1 MLGSFVCLKNRN
13 SPRDTETYSQEIY
26 RLTVNKSLPN
36 HALPKG
42 NVRNIVAANSY
53 HVLIN
58 PFRLVHFLQMTKSFA
73 LIFLVLVV
81 LFGGCHKEKPVVQHV
96 NYILEGDEISI
107 PDSSNIK
114 PQIKLIKVI
123 KEPYNLQ
130 LYSAAKI
137 KAIPNK
143 YAEIAAPFNGRIM
156 QSFVKLGQDV
166 DPGTPLFSIYSD
178 DYIDAQKLF
187 LQARQQYLL
196 AEKDYKRQNDLLDN
210 GVGVQR
216 DFEAARTLFENSKSE
231 FEKSRS
237 SIRIFGVDPDQM
249 IFGEPLV
256 VRAPIKGQVI
266 KNTIVV
272 GKYLTDNANAILT
285 VAEISSVWITASVK
299 EKDIRFIQEGDVTE
313 AQVIAYPGEKFN
325 GKVYH
330 IDEIVDEE
338 TRSISVLIECPNRGE
353 MLKPGMYAT
362 VKFTERPVPTVFVP
376 SSALLQF
383 NDRNFVF
390 VQTKPNRYKR
400 QLVTTAETIKGRTVI
415 AEGLEGDETIISEG
429 GFYLLDAK

>member
-1 MLGSFVCLKNRN
+1 MQK
-13 SPRDTETYSQEIY
+13 I
-26 RLTVNKSLPN
+26 
-36 HALPKG
+36 
-42 NVRNIVAANSY
+42 
-53 HVLIN
+53 
-58 PFRLVHFLQMTKSFA
+58 PFLLVM
-73 LIFLVLVV
+73 LVV
-81 LFGGCHKEKPVVQHV
+81 ILVGGCRRGKPQKAQV
-96 NYILEGDEISI
+96 NYILEGDEIII

-114 PQIKLIKVI
+114 PQIKLAQAT
-123 KEPYNLQ
+123 KEPYKLQ

-143 YAEIAAPFNGRIM
+143 YAEISPPFNGRIM
-156 QSFVKLGQDV
+156 QSFIKLGQDV
-166 DPGTPLFSIYSD
+166 ETGTPLFSIYSSE
-178 DYIDAQKLF
+178 YTDAQKLF

-196 AEKDYKRQNDLLDN
+196 TEKDYKRQNDLLDN

-216 DFEAARTLFENSKSE
+216 DFETAKTLFENSKSE

-237 SIRIFGVDPDQM
+237 SIRIFGVDPDAM

-256 VRAPIKGQVI
+256 VRSPIKGQVI
-266 KNTIVV
+266 KNSIVV
-272 GKYLTDNANAILT
+272 GKYLTDNSSAIIT

-313 AQVIAYPGEKFN
+313 AQVIAYPREKFN
-325 GKVYH
+325 GLVYH

-338 TRSISVLIECPNRGE
+338 TRSINVLIECPNRGE

-376 SSALLQF
+376 ATSLLQF

-390 VQTKPNRYKR
+390 VQIKPGRYKR
-400 QLVTTAETIKGRTVI
+400 QIVSTAETINGKTVI
-415 AEGLEGDETIISEG
+415 SEGLEGDETIISEG

>member
-1 MLGSFVCLKNRN
+1 MYK
-13 SPRDTETYSQEIY
+13 I
-26 RLTVNKSLPN
+26 
-36 HALPKG
+36 ALP
-42 NVRNIVAANSY
+42 VTFVIVTIA
-53 HVLIN
+53 
-58 PFRLVHFLQMTKSFA
+58 
-73 LIFLVLVV
+73 
-81 LFGGCHKEKPVVQHV
+81 GGCRPEKSSTQRV
-96 NYILEGDEISI
+96 NYILQGDEITI

-114 PQIKLIKVI
+114 PQIKLALAA

-166 DPGTPLFSIYSD
+166 STGTPLFSIYSSE
-178 DYIDAQKLF
+178 YTDAQKLF

-196 AEKDYKRQNDLLDN
+196 AEKDYKRQNDLLEN

-216 DFEAARTLFENSKSE
+216 DFETAKTLYENSKSE
-231 FEKSRS
+231 FEKSQA

-249 IFGEPLV
+249 IFGEPMV
-256 VRAPIKGQVI
+256 VKSPINGQVI
-266 KNTIVV
+266 KNSIVV
-272 GKYLTDNANAILT
+272 GKYLTDNSSAIIT

-330 IDEIVDEE
+330 IEEIVDEE
-338 TRSISVLIECPNRGE
+338 TRSINVLIECPNRNE

-376 SSALLQF
+376 ATSLLQF
-383 NDRNFVF
+383 NDKNFVF
-390 VQTKPNRYKR
+390 VQTKPGTYKR
-400 QLVTTAETIKGRTVI
+400 QMVITGETVNGKTVI
-415 AEGLEGDETIISEG
+415 AEGLEGNETIIAEG

>member
-1 MLGSFVCLKNRN
+1 MQK
-13 SPRDTETYSQEIY
+13 I
-26 RLTVNKSLPN
+26 
-36 HALPKG
+36 ALPFTFI
-42 NVRNIVAANSY
+42 IVILTGACRHGKTPNQ
-53 HVLIN
+53 
-58 PFRLVHFLQMTKSFA
+58 R
-73 LIFLVLVV
+73 
-81 LFGGCHKEKPVVQHV
+81 V
-96 NYILEGDEISI
+96 NYVLHGDEITI

-114 PQIKLIKVI
+114 PQIKLAIAA
-123 KEPYNLQ
+123 KEPYKLQ

-156 QSFVKLGQDV
+156 HSFVKLGQDV
-166 DPGTPLFSIYSD
+166 KPGTPLFSIYSS
-178 DYIDAQKLF
+178 DYTDAQKIF
-187 LQARQQYLL
+187 LQDRQQYLL
-196 AEKDYKRQNDLLDN
+196 TEKDYKRQNDLLDN

-216 DFEAARTLFENSKSE
+216 DFETAKTLYENSKSE
-231 FEKSRS
+231 FEKARS

-256 VRAPIKGQVI
+256 VRSPIDGQVI
-266 KNTIVV
+266 KNSVVV
-272 GKYLTDNANAILT
+272 GKYLTDNSSAIIT

-330 IDEIVDEE
+330 IEEIVDEE
-338 TRSISVLIECPNRGE
+338 TRSINVLIECPNRAE

-362 VKFTERPVPTVFVP
+362 VKFTERPVLTVFVP
-376 SSALLQF
+376 ATSLLQF

-390 VQTKPNRYKR
+390 VQTKPGTYRR
-400 QLVTTAETIKGRTVI
+400 QMVSTGETVNGKTVI
-415 AEGLEGDETIISEG
+415 TEGLEGNETIISEG

>member
-1 MLGSFVCLKNRN
+1 MQKLG
-13 SPRDTETYSQEIY
+13 
-26 RLTVNKSLPN
+26 
-36 HALPKG
+36 
-42 NVRNIVAANSY
+42 
-53 HVLIN
+53 
-58 PFRLVHFLQMTKSFA
+58 LVFM
-73 LIFLVLVV
+73 VLVV
-81 LFGGCHKEKPVVQHV
+81 FSSCKSHKKENQRV
-96 NYILEGDEISI
+96 NYLLEGEEIII

-114 PQIKLIKVI
+114 PHIKLALATN
-123 KEPYNLQ
+123 EPYKLQ

-143 YAEIAAPFNGRIM
+143 FAEIAAPFNGRITE
-156 QSFVKLGQDV
+156 SYVKLGQDV
-166 DPGTPLFSIYSD
+166 TQGTPLFGIYSS
-178 DYIDAQKLF
+178 DYTDAQKLY

-196 AEKDYKRQNDLLDN
+196 AEKEFKRQTDLLEN

-216 DFEAARTLFENSKSE
+216 DLENAKALYENSKSE
-231 FEKSRS
+231 FEKSQS
-237 SIRIFGVDPDQM
+237 SIRIFGVDPDKM

-256 VRAPIKGQVI
+256 VRSPITGQVI
-266 KNTIVV
+266 KNSIVV
-272 GKYLTDNANAILT
+272 GKYLTDNSSAIIT

-299 EKDIRFIQEGDVTE
+299 EKDIRFIQEGDATE
-313 AQVIAYPGEKFN
+313 AQVIAYPNEVFK

-338 TRSISVLIECPNRGE
+338 TRSINVLIECGNRGE

-376 SSALLQF
+376 ATALLQF

-390 VQTKPNRYKR
+390 VQTNPYHFKR
-400 QLVTTAETIKGRTVI
+400 QVVTTGETLNGKTVI
-415 AEGLEGDETIISEG
+415 TEGLKGDEVIIGEG